1 MSEASG
7 EQLPKG
13 WVRAELSAIAGI
25 VMGQSP
31 PSSTYN
37 ATGEGLPFFQGKAE
51 FGNLYPEARVWCSAP
66 GKLAEKN
73 DILLSVRAPVG
84 PTNLAPAKS
93 CIGRGL
99 SAVHPEPGV
108 NLKYLFY

>member
-1 MSEASG
+1 MSEG
-7 EQLPKG
+7 HGQQLPKG
-13 WVRAELSAIAGI
+13 WVSARLSEIAGI

-37 ATGEGLPFFQGKAE
+37 TRSEGLPFFQGKAE
-51 FGNLYPEARVWCSAP
+51 FGDLYPEARVWCSAP
-66 GKLAEKN
+66 SKVAEKN

-99 SAVHPEPGV
+99 SAIHPESGI
-108 NLKYLFY
+108 NLKYLLH